1 MCLGESLAKDSIFIF
16 FTMMVQNLKFDADPA
31 KARPNPDD
39 TIMML
44 TNMLKPF
51 HVNVSQRK

>member
-16 FTMMVQNLKFDADPA
+16 FTMMVQNLKFDTDPA
-31 KARPNPDD
+31 KPRPNPDD